1 MHSTDITSEITTQAR
16 NDPDVHLY
24 IAIFTPAG
32 VLITLLCVALL
43 THYAIR
49 HRRMQV
55 EPTMDEVPVP
65 PNQDD
70 EQHDLPQPINPDQSQ
85 DPIEPAN
92 PSPIQPR
99 AERPPRP
106 PPIRFPQPA
115 NPQPRPP
122 PLSNRMLQPAYP
134 PPRPPALP
142 TRMSQ
147 PADPPPRPPPLINKP
162 QPADPHPVQRRQIT
176 PLIDLPTSPSDNP
189 GETRDSTDT
198 ATQRAQED
206 ATDRDPEW
214 SNISLD
220 SPTHDSSPIRSLTH
234 TPSFLNIDES
244 TPASDM
250 PTLSSVHTRDT
261 SSGLSDPPPLDS
273 AIMQEIS
280 EDEAENTVFDQ
291 RLHRSGKRYG

>member
-1 MHSTDITSEITTQAR
+1 
-16 NDPDVHLY
+16 
-24 IAIFTPAG
+24 
-32 VLITLLCVALL
+32 
-43 THYAIR
+43 
-49 HRRMQV
+49 MQV

-122 PLSNRMLQPAYP
+122 TS
-134 PPRPPALP
+134 
-142 TRMSQ
+142 
-147 PADPPPRPPPLINKP
+147 LISKP
-162 QPADPHPVQRRQIT
+162 QPADAHHVQRRQIT

-206 ATDRDPEW
+206 ATDRDTEW

-220 SPTHDSSPIRSLTH
+220 DPTDDSSPIRSLTH
-234 TPSFLNIDES
+234 TELLE
-244 TPASDM
+244 
-250 PTLSSVHTRDT
+250 H
-261 SSGLSDPPPLDS
+261 
-273 AIMQEIS
+273 
-280 EDEAENTVFDQ
+280 
-291 RLHRSGKRYG
+291 